1 MDWES
6 ANSGKG
12 TRGERRS
19 NKLAQNSELR
29 TQNSHRTSTTQ
40 ITNKDLPATS
50 SQNISKITNCY
61 QDTISFFAT
70 LSSLMSSF
78 SPFILLTVFFIQ
90 YQVAAKAFIPS
101 FKIPRKHVNP
111 INSVAIRGGGED
123 PEICDDVK
131 DIHHERRW
139 NGYLSA
145 NGSWSGSVGYCDLA
159 KNEIMDGSSTRNMK
173 MSFQPRDTDPD
184 VFDWKVRDA
193 TANGSEQNLVIY
205 KNAREDPNFL
215 SPRQKQR
222 KYFFFEDNM
231 IGYSGVD
238 FQKAAYVEVGFF
250 DRDDGMRRSV
260 VLMYDRDTGDLGKV
274 WFIQQKEKEDRG
286 FDLSST
292 YPDDISIMSKS
303 PTLSLE
309 QLWSRWV
316 TAVEEQG
323 KSEIQEISSDT
334 YRRYEGDGEDISCV
348 LKQLLQGD
356 THSMKEN
363 KQVSLPNGVVL
374 SCPLSIKREEHE
386 KRGLRIMMGHEREC
400 GRIQTVELEYDEEL
414 KLSTVKS
421 CYGIM
426 K

>member
-1 MDWES
+1 
-6 ANSGKG
+6 
-12 TRGERRS
+12 
-19 NKLAQNSELR
+19 
-29 TQNSHRTSTTQ
+29 
-40 ITNKDLPATS
+40 
-50 SQNISKITNCY
+50 
-61 QDTISFFAT
+61 
-70 LSSLMSSF
+70 MSSF
-78 SPFILLTVFFIQ
+78 STFILLTILFIQ
-90 YQVAAKAFIPS
+90 YPVAAKAFTPS
-101 FKIPRKHVNP
+101 FKIPRNP

-145 NGSWSGSVGYCDLA
+145 NGSWSGSVGYYDLA

-173 MSFQPRDTDPD
+173 MSFQPRGTDPD

-274 WFIQQKEKEDRG
+274 WFIQQEEKEDQS

-303 PTLSLE
+303 PTLSLK

-348 LKQLLQGD
+348 LKQLLQGE

-386 KRGLRIMMGHEREC
+386 MRGLRIMMGHEREC